1 MAITKPIIF
10 DEIEITDAGGG
21 SPATFDKHLVDAA
34 EVTPEPE
41 TSMVDDG
48 QTLTD
53 YYDTNFAV
61 NLYNDGVETDARVY
75 NNSSEEPVKADIIF
89 KKASGAVT
97 LTIPGVIIN
106 GTRVYDG
113 NRVQYRLYGSKRSV
127 QISDS
132 IVES

>member
-21 SPATFDKHLVDAA
+21 SSATFDKHLVDAA
-34 EVTPEPE
+34 EVTPEPA
-41 TSMVDDG
+41 TTMIDDG

-53 YYDTNFAV
+53 YYDTTFAV
-61 NLYNDGVETDARVY
+61 NLYDDGVASDARVY
-75 NNSSEEPVKADIIF
+75 NDASAEPVKADIIF

-106 GTRVYDG
+106 GTKTYDG
-113 NRVQYRLYGSKRSV
+113 NRVQFRLHGSKRAV
-127 QISDS
+127 KISDA
-132 IVES
+132 ITES